1 MSSSLSKARKRENR
15 RRWKQADRAREAEL
29 RRPRCM
35 GLVAAAEM
43 AVEEGDA
50 DRERSERP
58 RQVAKR
64 TIARQTPMERYLAR
78 GEITRQQFDDA
89 ERLWADYMRSGL
101 TAAVIGAYEAGSGGG
116 GNLTPG
122 CGPRYAQYQ
131 AAMRAVGIIL
141 SPVLSFV
148 ISGEGSAGDWAKG
161 NKRPRE
167 VGMALLVE
175 ALDALGR
182 HYRGE
187 RGITV
192 ASNPRSVV

>member
-1 MSSSLSKARKRENR
+1 MPASLSKARKKANR

-29 RRPRCM
+29 KRPRCM
-35 GLVAAAEM
+35 GLVAAAEL
-43 AVEEGDA
+43 AVEEEGDK
-50 DRERSERP
+50 REREERP

-64 TIARQTPMERYLAR
+64 AMQTPMQRYLAR

-89 ERLWADYMRSGL
+89 ERLWSDYMRSGL
-101 TAAVIGAYEAGSGGG
+101 TAAVTGAYEAGSGGG
-116 GNLTPG
+116 GGLTPG

-148 ISGEGSAGDWAKG
+148 IAGKGSAGDWAKDSR
-161 NKRPRE
+161 RPRD
-167 VGMALLVE
+167 VAMAMLVE

-187 RGITV
+187 KGL
-192 ASNPRSVV
+192 A